1 MPPTLVGV
9 EQESNQE
16 ERAKGGAQ
24 VGYMQLL
31 RH

>member
-16 ERAKGGAQ
+16 ERAKVAQ
-24 VGYMQLL
+24 VGYKQLN
-31 RH
+31 H